1 MTSFEWAALIVPV
14 RVAVLPFSAIEVSSK
29 TILVTLGTKI
39 LTVTV
44 NVPVSS
50 VSVPSDTV

>member
-1 MTSFEWAALIVPV
+1 MLVVAASSST
-14 RVAVLPFSAIEVSSK
+14 VAVSATATGPEFWGDSGV
-29 TILVTLGTKI
+29 
-39 LTVTV
+39 TVTV